1 MVKYIKTE
9 GEIMQKE
16 SFSSDLYK
24 SRKYSMSIL
33 KANLA
38 ALVYPLPF
46 AALYMVAFMAAIQLR
61 SDMTAGFSFS
71 FGGSPAMLLLNML
84 LYFAG
89 FFLLVVL
96 HEIVHSLFFLRGC
109 EQGRKS
115 IVFGVKYATPYCHCK
130 EVLTASI
137 YRQSLI
143 APLWAIC
150 LPLAVIS
157 FVTCNTL
164 IFLITLSM
172 IFGSGGDL
180 AVIWMIRKFPG
191 KKTFVW
197 DMDDEVG
204 CIVYE
209 PILAEGSDSEKIS

>member
-1 MVKYIKTE
+1 
-9 GEIMQKE
+9 
-16 SFSSDLYK
+16 
-24 SRKYSMSIL
+24 MSIL

-38 ALVYPLPF
+38 ALVYPLPLAILYI
-46 AALYMVAFMAAIQLR
+46 AAFLAAIQLK
-61 SDMTAGFSFS
+61 TNIAAGFFFS
-71 FGGSPAMLLLNML
+71 FGGSPAILLLYML

-89 FFLLVVL
+89 FFLLVVM
-96 HEIVHSLFFLRGC
+96 HEIIHSLFFLRGC

-137 YRQSLI
+137 YRQSLM

-150 LPLAVIS
+150 LPLAAIS

-172 IFGSGGDL
+172 IFGSGGDM
-180 AVIWMIRKFPG
+180 AVFWMIRKFPG
-191 KKTFVW
+191 KNTFVW

-209 PILAEGSDSEKIS
+209 QILSEEPDTKKIS